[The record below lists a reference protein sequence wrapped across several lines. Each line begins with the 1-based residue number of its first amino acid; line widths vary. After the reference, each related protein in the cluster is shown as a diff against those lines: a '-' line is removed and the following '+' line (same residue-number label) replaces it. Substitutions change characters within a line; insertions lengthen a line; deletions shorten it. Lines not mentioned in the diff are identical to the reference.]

1 MESVTIKDAAKPLI
15 DFVKGTQEYKQYF
28 FEKDKLSRLPQLKD
42 RIDEYRM
49 KRFELQHMEDETLLF
64 EKTDEFL
71 KEYETFRD
79 NPVVSEFLASEAAFC
94 QMMRELYTVITESIE
109 FDMDFEQ
116 DRAEEI
122 NER

>member
-1 MESVTIKDAAKPLI
+1 MISKIICVKWHMSEFPYQDAQSL
-15 DFVKGTQEYKQYF
+15 FVSALKSNAF
-28 FEKDKLSRLPQLKD
+28 PSRSRLPQLKD

-109 FDMDFEQ
+109 FDMDFE
-116 DRAEEI
+116 
-122 NER
+122 